1 MKKQHL
7 FLMLPAAIA
16 LLLWF
21 SLSIAA
27 DGIKERMAARLPEI
41 VMLKD
46 KGVIGEDNKGYVQ
59 FVGAVRE
66 KAGLVEA
73 ENADRVQV
81 YQAIA
86 QQQGTTVDLVGQRRA
101 QQIKDIAQP
110 GHWLQDDKG
119 GWYKK

>member
-7 FLMLPAAIA
+7 LLMLPAAIS

-21 SLSIAA
+21 SLSMAA

-41 VMLKD
+41 VTLKD
-46 KGVIGEDNKGYVQ
+46 QGIIGEDNKGYVQ

-66 KAGLVEA
+66 KAGVVQA

-86 QQQGTTVDLVGQRRA
+86 QQQGTTVDLVGQRRS

-119 GWYKK
+119 SWYKK